1 MGMAA
6 SQARFLSLTARK
18 TNVEYEGQQINQQR
32 TTLSNESSNYY
43 SQLCNLVVPTPPSS
57 EDFTK
62 TTYTFEDGSE
72 SNTIDAIIAQGN
84 GMYIVN
90 YTQNYQTENVVS
102 NGMVVTTRDFSKSD
116 PDLGAPAYLIGGNQL
131 RLISP
136 GSVPSVN
143 DFNPA
148 GGKYSYDKYM
158 VSLYNEGK
166 YEEMN
171 KILQLE
177 QQYCTMLNEKY
188 VGKGVT
194 PESWFVRYQLNTN
207 TNTYEPVFYN
217 KEQIVNAD
225 YNDKTG
231 ASLSGIK
238 SYVYGQTNES
248 KEIRNAKARVEQDV
262 SGRYIS
268 IFIYDLDASGEII
281 SEDKGTEY
289 KLNATTESDDR
300 AYNDAMNQYNY
311 DKAKYDQE
319 VQSINAK
326 IEIIQGQDKD
336 LELRL
341 KQLDTEE
348 NAISTEME
356 AVKKVIS
363 KNVESSFKTFNA

>member
-148 GGKYSYDKYM
+148 SGKYSYDKYM

-248 KEIRNAKARVEQDV
+248 KEVRNAKARVEQDV